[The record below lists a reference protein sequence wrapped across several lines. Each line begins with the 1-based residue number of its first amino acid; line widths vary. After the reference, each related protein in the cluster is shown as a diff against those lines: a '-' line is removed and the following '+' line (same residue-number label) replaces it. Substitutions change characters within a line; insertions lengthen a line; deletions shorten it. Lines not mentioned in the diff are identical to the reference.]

1 MKMGCSS
8 KKILLVLLFL
18 YWSPVSA
25 VTTSKH
31 IDWYTE
37 RCHDGN
43 QTLCD
48 EAYKFAVVDAPDLVD
63 GLMPCCSMMQ
73 IDCKTGLLMY
83 DVDYY
88 NFSAYKPFLS
98 AGKEVRMTL
107 SGSEGMA
114 PCCASKQSCPM
125 YDQKEAL
132 AQQLLTIAMKWNF
145 TGYTGDW
152 EWPGSKKP
160 FYWIGWNATMNH
172 IAGVLRPH
180 GIGLGNGVVSQC
192 ESYDLC
198 TTGKEHVRDG
208 GSADPCCCPA
218 YRDQPWADVLSDMG
232 MYSIFTMKPAYHK
245 CKLPNPN
252 TDPEIVQ
259 YCGWEGGMMNVLH
272 SPLATVYA
280 NRAPQLAPAVWIG
293 DCFKNGTTSQG
304 WTHPKLMSFLSFLDQ
319 INVNRIGLW
328 CMTNDSDPI
337 GFPCPLDN
345 CPWMLEDLRTWKGRD

>member
-1 MKMGCSS
+1 
-8 KKILLVLLFL
+8 
-18 YWSPVSA
+18 
-25 VTTSKH
+25 
-31 IDWYTE
+31 
-37 RCHDGN
+37 
-43 QTLCD
+43 
-48 EAYKFAVVDAPDLVD
+48 
-63 GLMPCCSMMQ
+63 
-73 IDCKTGLLMY
+73 
-83 DVDYY
+83 
-88 NFSAYKPFLS
+88 
-98 AGKEVRMTL
+98 
-107 SGSEGMA
+107 
-114 PCCASKQSCPM
+114 
-125 YDQKEAL
+125 
-132 AQQLLTIAMKWNF
+132 MKWNF